1 MKSEKVVFTE
11 ETAIIPRD
19 LYFDAWVNVCG
30 ISQFLEDVEG
40 VGDDMFQAEIYK
52 AACYLLCR
60 SFPVFSHDEEQ

>member
-40 VGDDMFQAEIYK
+40 VGDDMFQAEIYPGSYFFVSYSHCIK
-52 AACYLLCR
+52 NTR
-60 SFPVFSHDEEQ
+60 SDL